1 METRLYEASME
12 GSVSALNSLIHDD
25 PLILSKISLTKFSE
39 TPLHIAAL
47 LGHLDFCKALLS
59 YNFQAPKLVL
69 ELDSLKRSPLH
80 LASAAGHAEIVQ
92 VLLQENESKSLCLL
106 RDQEERIPLHYA
118 AMRGRVDT
126 IKLLIN
132 AQPEYVF
139 EKLDEGETVLHL
151 CVQYNHLEALKLLV
165 ESVGYENREFHNM
178 KDLNGGNTILHLAVM
193 LKQIETITYL
203 VSIPGVKAGVDTL
216 NNSGLKAF
224 NMLQHFPKDFRS
236 LKIQTILMDHHIG
249 LREQSNNQGN
259 ISLPPPVLVSTVGHH
274 DGVFPKKSTK
284 LAKASHWLL
293 KWIIGYLIQYKGDWL
308 EDARGSIMVV
318 ATVIATM
325 TFQTAIN
332 PPGGVWQQNI
342 NATIEGFDCRSRENY
357 DDIGNICYAGTSVL
371 AYSTEYNYGYFLLYN
386 STSFLSSLIVI
397 FLVISGI
404 PLKNEI
410 CMLLLTI
417 AMCTTLTYLGLTFLK
432 GLALVTPPYYIKTVL
447 HMLPKSFH
455 IWIGLITLIVL
466 VHSLRLV
473 GWIVKKFRPQVCK

>member
-1 METRLYEASME
+1 ME

-59 YNFQAPKLVL
+59 YNFQAPKLAL

-371 AYSTEYNYGYFLLYN
+371 AYSTEYNYAIYSAVAFKAITFMQGVFWVDSWSVNEYWIQLVYKVTYSWLALVGIVVLFH
-386 STSFLSSLIVI
+386 SFCL
-397 FLVISGI
+397 
-404 PLKNEI
+404 
-410 CMLLLTI
+410 
-417 AMCTTLTYLGLTFLK
+417 
-432 GLALVTPPYYIKTVL
+432 GLALKKL
-447 HMLPKSFH
+447 
-455 IWIGLITLIVL
+455 GLELKLCL
-466 VHSLRLV
+466 VHWIAFEEV
-473 GWIVKKFRPQVCK
+473 GTQAHQILSIDHHGRHTTTTTTTTTTPAHV